1 MTIYYVY
8 AYLRSKDSATAKA
21 GTPYYIGKGKGDRIT
36 SKHAG
41 VGVPKDKSNIVILET
56 NLTELGAFALERRYI
71 RWYGRKDSGT
81 GILLNRTDGGEG
93 GSGISDETRKKRS
106 ASLKGKYTGELSV
119 WGGKKN
125 PNQSKRM
132 SGDKHHF
139 FGIPCSEERKLKSS
153 LKQKGIIRPKH
164 KCPHCDKSTDIG
176 NYTKLHGDN
185 CKFKR

>member
-8 AYLRSKDSATAKA
+8 AYMRDKDSKTSKA
-21 GTPYYIGKGKGDRIT
+21 GTPYYIGKGSHARKN
-36 SKHAG
+36 SKHQK
-41 VGVPKDKSNIVILET
+41 VPVPSNKKYIVILEN

-93 GSGISDETRKKRS
+93 GSGISAETRQKRS
-106 ASLKGKYTGELSV
+106 AALKGKYTGELSV

-125 PNQSKRM
+125 PDQSKRI

-139 FGIPCSEERKLKSS
+139 FGTPCSEERKIKSS
-153 LKQKGIIRPKH
+153 LKQKGVIRPKH
-164 KCPHCDKSTDIG
+164 RCSHCSKLIDIG